1 MRRRLVILGST
12 GSIGKSALD
21 VVASRPDE
29 FDVVGLSAGTRA
41 QTLLEQAR
49 EFNVDCIALAD
60 EQHREPLTTQA
71 PPGTHVFTGSAGLI
85 ELVEASQADL
95 VLTAIVGA
103 AGLPSTLRTVELG
116 IDVALANK
124 ESLVVAGDII
134 IPLAAETGSRLI
146 PVDSEHSAIFQSL
159 QSGRAEEVRRI
170 LLTASG
176 GPFRTWTTEQIQ
188 QATLAD
194 ALQHPTWT
202 MGPKITIDSATMMN
216 KALEIIE
223 AHYLFG
229 IPANRIDVL
238 VHPESIVHSMVEFI
252 DGSTVAQLGTPD
264 MRTPIQ
270 YALTYPERVDGI
282 ADHID
287 WTQISRLNFELPDE
301 TRFPALRLGR
311 QAAAQGG
318 TAGAVF
324 NAANE
329 AAVARFQRE
338 ALRFV
343 EIAQV
348 VEEVMDRHAPTL
360 HPSLDEL
367 LAADAWARDEVAAC
381 LAT

>member
-71 PPGTHVFTGSAGLI
+71 PPGTQVFTGSAGLI

-301 TRFPALRLGR
+301 TRFPRCAWDGRPRPKVVPRAPCSTQPTKRPWHASNGKLYGLWRLLRL
-311 QAAAQGG
+311 
-318 TAGAVF
+318 
-324 NAANE
+324 
-329 AAVARFQRE
+329 
-338 ALRFV
+338 
-343 EIAQV
+343 
-348 VEEVMDRHAPTL
+348 
-360 HPSLDEL
+360 
-367 LAADAWARDEVAAC
+367 
-381 LAT
+381 